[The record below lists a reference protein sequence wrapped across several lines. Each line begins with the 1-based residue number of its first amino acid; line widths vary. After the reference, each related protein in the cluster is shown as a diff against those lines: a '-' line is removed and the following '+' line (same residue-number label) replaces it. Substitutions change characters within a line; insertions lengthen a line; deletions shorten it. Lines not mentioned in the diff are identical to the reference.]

1 MKLTPWFPGTT
12 KPVHIGVYQQM
23 SIGFN
28 NLGYQYWDGALWHA
42 WEDTPEGAYKLRL
55 TTAIHARYQNDDW
68 RGVAK

>member
-1 MKLTPWFPGTT
+1 MKLTPWFLGTI

-28 NLGYQYWDGALWHA
+28 NLGYQYWDGVLWHA
-42 WEDTPEGAYKLRL
+42 WADTPEGAYKLRPPP
-55 TTAIHARYQNDDW
+55 AIHARYQNDDW